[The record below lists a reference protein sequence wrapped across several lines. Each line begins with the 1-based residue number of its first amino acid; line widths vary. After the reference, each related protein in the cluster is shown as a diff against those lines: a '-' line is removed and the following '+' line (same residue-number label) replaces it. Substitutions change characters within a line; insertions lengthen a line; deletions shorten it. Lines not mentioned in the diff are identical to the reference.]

1 MSKPDETPE
10 TKQNRL
16 LVRLS
21 LLQLIPAV
29 VGIFIATLA
38 LYAALNESD
47 AVRKQQQ
54 AAVWPHLQIDR
65 TNITTDVNTGISMS
79 VSNRGI
85 GPARVRAASM
95 RLDGESL
102 ENWSELFEKI
112 QPETSGFFPRNDA
125 NVGQSVLSP
134 GGTVRVIDV
143 NTELFATYNLEG
155 RDGIATV
162 GETESLVFG
171 LREAFRTDR
180 IEMEL
185 CYCSVFDDCWHVSSI
200 ERDPN
205 PVRNCTVYLNENSF

>member
-54 AAVWPHLQIDR
+54 ASVWPHLQIDR
-65 TNITTDVNTGISMS
+65 TNITTDANTGISMS
-79 VSNRGI
+79 ISNRGI
-85 GPARVRAASM
+85 GPARVRAVNV
-95 RLDGESL
+95 RLDGQEVD
-102 ENWSELFEKI
+102 NWTELFEKL
-112 QPETSGFFPRNDA
+112 QPEASGFFPRNDS
-125 NVGQSVLSP
+125 NIGKSVLVP
-134 GGTVRVIDV
+134 DGTVVVIDV
-143 NTELFATYNLEG
+143 NTGFFSTYNLDD
-155 RDGIATV
+155 RDGVATIE
-162 GETESLVFG
+162 ETEGLVLG
-171 LREAFRTDR
+171 LRDAFRTDR

-185 CYCSVFDDCWHVSSI
+185 CYCSVFDDCWHVSSV
-200 ERDPN
+200 ERDPT
-205 PVRNCTVYLNENSF
+205 PVRNCAVYSNENSF